1 MEQQV
6 NASEVIKYLQQ
17 ELTNKNLEVAIL
29 KAKLSDVLTKKDETK
44 PEEKPAQ
51 GDEQQEGE
59 N

>member
-6 NASEVIKYLQQ
+6 NANEVIKYLQQ
-17 ELTNKNLEVAIL
+17 ELTDKNLEVAIL
-29 KAKLSDVLTKKDETK
+29 KAKLTDTLTKKDETK

>member
-6 NASEVIKYLQQ
+6 NANEVIKYLQQ
-17 ELTNKNLEVAIL
+17 ELTDKNLEVAIL
-29 KAKLSDVLTKKDETK
+29 KAKLFDTKKDETK

>member
-1 MEQQV
+1 MNEQV
-6 NASEVIKYLQQ
+6 NANEVIKYLQQ
-17 ELTNKNLEVAIL
+17 ELTDKNLEVAIL
-29 KAKLSDVLTKKDETK
+29 KAKLSDALTKKDETK

>member
-6 NASEVIKYLQQ
+6 NANEVIKYLQQ
-17 ELTNKNLEVAIL
+17 ELTDKNLEVAIL
-29 KAKLSDVLTKKDETK
+29 KAKLFDTKKDETK

-51 GDEQQEGE
+51 ADEQQEGE